1 MGKRT
6 RTLLLLVASLTTM
19 IGCEEDE
26 RLAEMAQDATQRQA
40 EQNEEMIRLNREVTR
55 SHQRLIEADAES
67 RQEVFQV
74 QHELIERDEQ
84 GRQQLNALQHDTQSG
99 IQRERSSLD
108 RQHEELDKQRKEI
121 AKQRNRDPII
131 AAAITSLGVILA
143 CLIPIVLAICLLR
156 TTHSH
161 EPTDPELAEL
171 LLQEMVSDKPVL
183 FGPLG
188 QGAPRLEH
196 DSEPAKLLAAS
207 EDGLGQTEQ
216 FPA

>member
-6 RTLLLLVASLTTM
+6 TLLLLVASLATM
-19 IGCEEDE
+19 IGCEEDQ
-26 RLAEMAQDATQRQA
+26 RLAEMAQDATRRQA
-40 EQNEEMIRLNREVTR
+40 EQNEEMIRLNRDVAQ

-67 RQEVFQV
+67 RQEVLQV

-84 GRQQLNALQHDTQSG
+84 GRQQLNALQRDTQSG

-108 RQHEELDKQRKEI
+108 RQLEELDEDRKQI

-143 CLIPIVLAICLLR
+143 CLAPIVLAICLLR
-156 TTHSH
+156 TTHRD
-161 EPTDPELAEL
+161 EPTDTELAEL
-171 LLQEMVSDKPVL
+171 LLQEMASDKPAL
-183 FGPLG
+183 FGPLD
-188 QGAPRLEH
+188 QGPACLEH

-207 EDGLGQTEQ
+207 EDSLGQTEHS
-216 FPA
+216 PA